1 MTDSSTPLCQVPGSY
16 DSQGSAI
23 SQPWSSSVHV
33 CRLTFTSTKDRAFK
47 SNLKTATRVFKHCLH
62 MQHKK
67 YPLRQG
73 ENCGLRNCTTFR
85 L

>member
-23 SQPWSSSVHV
+23 LQPWSSSVHV
-33 CRLTFTSTKDRAFK
+33 CRLTFASPKDRAFT
-47 SNLKTATRVFKHCLH
+47 SNLKTATPVFKHRLD

-67 YPLRQG
+67 I
-73 ENCGLRNCTTFR
+73 
-85 L
+85 